1 VKASQ
6 TPSCTKIRLA
16 QTQVWPAFPVFRGDR
31 PLDRHLD
38 IGIVE
43 NDKRGIASQFE
54 RQFLHRARPLFG
66 A

>member
-1 VKASQ
+1 
-6 TPSCTKIRLA
+6 LA

-43 NDKRGIASQFE
+43 NDKRRIASQFE